1 VIQSRNLGTVFL
13 TAAAEA
19 QVTFNGL
26 KKAVVSGLSA
36 PQGVAVDGAVAAEG
50 YFEYV
55 VAASPNV
62 NRSWTLADFSR
73 GSGQSHECFL
83 DGNLTFRTAPTG
95 LKPSIDLIA
104 LIGPAEAVPLLQ
116 SLHLW
121 SFVTACEALG

>member
-1 VIQSRNLGTVFL
+1 MIQSRNLGTVFL

-62 NRSWTLADFSR
+62 NRSWTLASHADPDSSR

-95 LKPSIDLIA
+95 L
-104 LIGPAEAVPLLQ
+104 AEY
-116 SLHLW
+116 SGHL
-121 SFVTACEALG
+121 SQR